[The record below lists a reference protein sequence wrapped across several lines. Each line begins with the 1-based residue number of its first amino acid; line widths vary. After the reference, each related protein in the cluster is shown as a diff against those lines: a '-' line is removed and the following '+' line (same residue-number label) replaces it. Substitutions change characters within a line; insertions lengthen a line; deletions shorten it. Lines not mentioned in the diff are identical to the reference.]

1 MFGAG
6 SGKVFH
12 GASGPREKIPI
23 RSALFMMSKRLSLAA
38 ILAAASMLAATA
50 AVAQS
55 AQASKP
61 SPYEGVSTPPPD
73 STILTND
80 SAPPAPAPAA
90 AAPAPAPA
98 PARAPYTSAPAATD
112 AAATDGSG
120 DVSLQRRPAQGVEGS
135 QEDLSPSDGI
145 VSYLAGPS
153 NALPEG
159 TVFHVTMLDTVLADQ
174 TAPGTPFHARLNEDL
189 SYGGNVVIPAGS
201 ELRGKVVTAV
211 TSRRIAGRSMIHL
224 RADEFVLPNGQS
236 YPVHA
241 EVIDTMGSDTK
252 VAGEGNIVSAGHAKR
267 AALELAATSGSG
279 AVVGAVVAGPVGAAV
294 GSTVGAGFIGA
305 HYLLAIPTVDVPQN
319 LRLVFML
326 TDPMFLTPAS
336 GQQ

>member
-1 MFGAG
+1 
-6 SGKVFH
+6 
-12 GASGPREKIPI
+12 
-23 RSALFMMSKRLSLAA
+23 MMSKRLSLAA
-38 ILAAASMLAATA
+38 TLAAASMLAATA

-55 AQASKP
+55 GQASKP

-80 SAPPAPAPAA
+80 SASPAPAA
-90 AAPAPAPA
+90 AATAPAPA
-98 PARAPYTSAPAATD
+98 PARAPYTSAPASAAVPSATPAPAATD

-120 DVSLQRRPAQGVEGS
+120 DVALQRRPAQAVEGS
-135 QEDLSPSDGI
+135 REDLSPADGI
-145 VSYLAGPS
+145 VSYLAGPP

-201 ELRGKVVTAV
+201 ELRGRVVTAV

-236 YPVHA
+236 YPLHA

-252 VAGEGNIVSAGHAKR
+252 VSGEGNIVSEAHAKR

-319 LRLVFML
+319 STLIFSL
-326 TDPMFLTPAS
+326 TDPMFLTPAPE
-336 GQQ
+336 QR